1 MRKISLALLF
11 IPFLTFAHPI
21 GGHGAPGPGTGPDVP
36 VDQYEVALMIAA
48 IVLTLVVGFVAS
60 KKFKKA

>member
-1 MRKISLALLF
+1 MRKISLVLLLT
-11 IPFLTFAHPI
+11 PFLGLAQW
-21 GGHGAPGPGTGPDVP
+21 APTPGKNFVP
-36 VDQYEVALMIAA
+36 VDQYEVALIIAA

>member
-1 MRKISLALLF
+1 MKKISLALLF
-11 IPFLTFAHPI
+11 IPFLTIAQPT
-21 GGHGAPGPGTGPDVP
+21 PGNPPAAP
-36 VDQYEVALMIAA
+36 VDQYEVALIIAA

>member
-1 MRKISLALLF
+1 MRKISLVLLLT
-11 IPFLTFAHPI
+11 PFLGLAQFAPTPGK
-21 GGHGAPGPGTGPDVP
+21 GGPFVP
-36 VDQYEVALMIAA
+36 VDQYEVALIIAA

>member
-1 MRKISLALLF
+1 MKKISLALLF
-11 IPFLTFAHPI
+11 IPFLTIAQLPT
-21 GGHGAPGPGTGPDVP
+21 PGNPPAVP
-36 VDQYEVALMIAA
+36 VDQYEVALIIAA

>member
-1 MRKISLALLF
+1 MKKISLALLF
-11 IPFLTFAHPI
+11 IPFFTIAV
-21 GGHGAPGPGTGPDVP
+21 PGPGNPPTVP
-36 VDQYEVALMIAA
+36 VDQYEVALIIAA

>member
-1 MRKISLALLF
+1 MRKISLVLLLT
-11 IPFLTFAHPI
+11 PFLGLAQL
-21 GGHGAPGPGTGPDVP
+21 GAPTPGKNFVP
-36 VDQYEVALMIAA
+36 VDQYEVALIIAA